1 MAVAVDAA
9 GTGKTGVAA
18 TSLTEAASSITVG
31 AGANRALAL
40 LIQFG
45 AVVSNVAA
53 FWDEAG
59 TNQAMKQ
66 IGNKAESDNLASA
79 YIFGLI
85 APTSGAKLL
94 KVTWTTSAS
103 WTYGL
108 ISFTGADQADV
119 LGTFRNFI
127 SGNPSS
133 AATSVAEAYPTGG
146 VNVNSPAND
155 FCLLSMASNNQAP
168 STTTGQTGQ
177 VGTFFYGLGTNVS
190 GAAVY
195 TAGAGASTNLSISVA
210 GNGAVAQPC
219 CWAACDIAAVGAAT
233 RFIFAGYGIEDRSAD
248 IVRQINK
255 TIMVP
260 YY

>member
-18 TSLTEAASSITVG
+18 TSLTEGASSITVG

-45 AVVSNVAA
+45 AAVSNVAA

-66 IGNKAESDNLASA
+66 IGNKAESDNLGST

-108 ISFTGADQADV
+108 LSFTGADQADV

-127 SGNPSS
+127 SGADATRGGVPEVYPTTTGLNVNSPVGDFAIACAGSS
-133 AATSVAEAYPTGG
+133 AATFNAAT
-146 VNVNSPAND
+146 
-155 FCLLSMASNNQAP
+155 
-168 STTTGQTGQ
+168 
-177 VGTFFYGLGTNVS
+177 VGTNLYNLNTNVS
-190 GAAVY
+190 GC
-195 TAGAGASTNLSISVA
+195 GAYITGGGASTNIRLSDSDSS
-210 GNGAVAQPC
+210 AVPA

-248 IVRQINK
+248 IARQMNK